1 MGTNEK
7 LHQKFRVY
15 VRGNWTAILRQEN
28 IPTRKKKGGTVMT
41 DYKQLYYFL
50 FNAVSDAVAQLERHE
65 YSLAVA
71 TLDHAQREAE
81 DRFMK
86 MDDLE

>member
-1 MGTNEK
+1 M
-7 LHQKFRVY
+7 
-15 VRGNWTAILRQEN
+15 A
-28 IPTRKKKGGTVMT
+28 T

-65 YSLAVA
+65 YSLAVV

-86 MDDLE
+86 MDDQE

>member
-1 MGTNEK
+1 MSTNEK
-7 LHQKFRVY
+7 LHQKFLVY
-15 VRGNWTAILRQEN
+15 VERGWTAILDQEN
-28 IPTRKKKGGTVMT
+28 ISTNKQKGGILMT

-50 FNAVSDAVAQLERHE
+50 FNAVSDAIAQLERHE

-71 TLDHAQREAE
+71 TLDHAQREVE